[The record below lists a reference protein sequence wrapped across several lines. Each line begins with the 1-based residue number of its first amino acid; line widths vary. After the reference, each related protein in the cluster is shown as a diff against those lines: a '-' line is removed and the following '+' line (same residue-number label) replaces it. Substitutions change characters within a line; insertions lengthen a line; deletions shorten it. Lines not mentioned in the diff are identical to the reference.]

1 MAHQTDNLPSC
12 KAVIIDLLNTGKDH
26 RMMGNDHVSISPDCL
41 V

>member
-12 KAVIIDLLNTGKDH
+12 KAMIVNLLNTGKDH
-26 RMMGNDHVSISPDCL
+26 RMMGNDHVSASLDSL